1 MRPPEFSEARLVR
14 LPVRTDQKKPMV
26 TAPTNRNASPVAKYP
41 TFIAS
46 IFGLHSSWVEEKFQ
60 AERRPFASR
69 IMAALQQA
77 LQGM

>member
-1 MRPPEFSEARLVR
+1 MRPPKFSEARLVR
-14 LPVRTDQKKPMV
+14 PSVSADQKKPIV

-46 IFGLHSSWVEEKFQ
+46 IFGLHSSWVEGKFQ
-60 AERRPFASR
+60 AERRPFASG

-77 LQGM
+77 FQAM